1 MSRSRITTSS
11 VTGSIRDLPTGSQ
24 VTVLFGGKQWGA
36 TILRRKPQSA
46 DVEYNATSS
55 TAASF
60 ENNIELDRI
69 TLVAHPSGAQ
79 PTKVTPKKRKSAKAA
94 GQRGGRA
101 VREKASGTKRHKA
114 AAAEPKPSAAA
125 AKQSKAAASAAAKP
139 KKTTTTTTTK
149 ANAAPNAKACT
160 EEGVMTRPRGRAPKG
175 MQWDFG
181 SGAWIAKAA
190 AEASSSK
197 KKTPKAKAKAAPNA
211 KACTEEGVMTRP
223 RGRAPK
229 GMKWDFGSGAWI
241 AKAAAEASSS
251 KTPSAKRPV
260 SAKKAP
266 APSPHRKHAAAAR
279 AASTDAPTSSQSS
292 PVADEIVMGS
302 SITVDF
308 NGTEWP
314 AVVTKCRVNGKVDVK
329 YTSKPP
335 SFESQVARSRV
346 TLA

>member
-24 VTVLFGGKQWGA
+24 VTVLFDGKQWGA

-60 ENNIELDRI
+60 ENNVELDRI

-125 AKQSKAAASAAAKP
+125 AKQPKAAASAAAKP

-197 KKTPKAKAKAAPNA
+197 
-211 KACTEEGVMTRP
+211 R
-223 RGRAPK
+223 
-229 GMKWDFGSGAWI
+229 
-241 AKAAAEASSS
+241 
-251 KTPSAKRPV
+251 PSAKRLV